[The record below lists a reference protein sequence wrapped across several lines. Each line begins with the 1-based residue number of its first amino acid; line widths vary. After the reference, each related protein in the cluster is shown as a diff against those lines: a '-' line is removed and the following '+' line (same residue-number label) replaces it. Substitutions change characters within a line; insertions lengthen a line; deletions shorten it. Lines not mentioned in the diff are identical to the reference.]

1 MVMPG
6 TYKVS
11 LSKFED
17 GAFTQLVAPQPF
29 TIEALNMASM
39 VATDK
44 KALQEFGKKTL
55 ELYRVLEG
63 TNAYRNELV
72 NRVRYIKEAS
82 LQTAAVS
89 PTVMK
94 DIFAIEKRLLE
105 VNKLINGDATLLRR
119 EFDAPS
125 SIYGRVGSIVNGI
138 LSTTAAPTN
147 TFVTSYNEAA
157 KEFSPVYNE
166 VKAIAAEVQR
176 VETLL
181 EKSGAPYTPG
191 RLPEW
196 K

>member
-17 GAFTQLVAPQPF
+17 GVFTQLVAPQPF

-39 VATDK
+39 AATDK

-55 ELYRVLEG
+55 ELYRVVDG

-72 NRVRYIKEAS
+72 NRVKFIKEAA
-82 LQTAAVS
+82 LQTPAVS

-105 VNKLINGDATLLRR
+105 VSKLLNGDVTLLRR
-119 EFDAPS
+119 EFDAPP
-125 SIYGRVGSIVNGI
+125 SIYSRVGGILNGI
-138 LSTTAAPTN
+138 LSTTSAPTN
-147 TFVTSYNEAA
+147 TFITSYNEAA
-157 KEFSPVYNE
+157 KEFGPVYNE
-166 VKAIAAEVQR
+166 VKSIAGEVQR
-176 VETLL
+176 IEMLL

-191 RLPEW
+191 RLPDW